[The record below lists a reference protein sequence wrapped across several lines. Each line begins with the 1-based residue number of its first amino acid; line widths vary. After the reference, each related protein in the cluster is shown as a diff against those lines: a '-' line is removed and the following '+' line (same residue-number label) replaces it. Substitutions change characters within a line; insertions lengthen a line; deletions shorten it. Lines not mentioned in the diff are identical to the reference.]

1 MDIFS
6 IISLCGGVA
15 IFLFGMKIMGE
26 GLEKFAGDKMQSI
39 IESLTNNTFK
49 AVLVGTA
56 VTAII
61 QSSSA
66 TTVMVVGFVN
76 AGIMT
81 LGQSVGVI
89 MGANIGTTVTAQ
101 ILRFAGMDSDIWY
114 IKMLTPKTL
123 APMLLIIGIV
133 LLMGCKGKKKA
144 IVGEIL
150 MGIGILFEGMFLMEG
165 AVGTLK
171 DSAFFQQ
178 LFTACENPFIGIL
191 AGTVVTAIIQSSSAS
206 VGILQTVARTGALS
220 YGAAIPIIMGQNIGT
235 CITAI
240 LSSIGAN
247 KNAKR
252 AAFIHL
258 YFNLIGSLLFLLLFL
273 VFTFVDGQI
282 SNFDVGNILITEGGI
297 ANVHTIFNIAN
308 TLILLPFSGFL
319 VKLANWSIRGDDQK
333 ELPAT
338 ELDERFLVTPQV
350 AITQVSKSIVNMANL
365 ARNSYQ
371 HAIAGLLEKEKNA
384 VKEIDQ
390 NEEKIDAMET
400 LHTNYLVKIAE
411 KPLNEN
417 ENKTVSSMFHVIS
430 DIERIGDHCKNLSDL
445 IEEMKTRSVVFTD
458 SAKNDLYIIANAV
471 GEILDL
477 TISCFESNSKELAF
491 RIEPLEDVI
500 DSLKDKLKN
509 GHVNRLVAQKCD
521 VQSGII
527 YIEIINNLERIADHC
542 TNIALSIVQRQSED
556 ENFDSHDY
564 AKELHREMT
573 SAYQEILDEYQE
585 KYALT

>member
-6 IISLCGGVA
+6 LISLCGGVA

-477 TISCFESNSKELAF
+477 TISCFESDSNELAF

-500 DSLKDKLKN
+500 DNLKDKLKN

-527 YIEIINNLERIADHC
+527 FIEIINNLERIADHC
-542 TNIALSIVQRQSED
+542 TNIALSVVQRQSTDED
-556 ENFDSHDY
+556 LNSHDY

-573 SAYQEILDEYQE
+573 SAYEEILDEYQK

>member
-6 IISLCGGVA
+6 LISLCGGVA

-477 TISCFESNSKELAF
+477 TISCFESDSNELAF

-500 DSLKDKLKN
+500 DNLKDKLKN

-527 YIEIINNLERIADHC
+527 FIEIINNLERIADHC
-542 TNIALSIVQRQSED
+542 TNIALSVVQRQSTDED
-556 ENFDSHDY
+556 FNSHDY

-573 SAYQEILDEYQE
+573 SAYEEILDEYQK

>member
-39 IESLTNNTFK
+39 IESLTSNIFK
-49 AVLVGTA
+49 AVLVGAA

-76 AGIMT
+76 AGIMS

-123 APMLLIIGIV
+123 APILLIIGIV
-133 LLMGCKGKKKA
+133 LLMGSKGKKKTN
-144 IVGEIL
+144 IGEIL

-165 AVGTLK
+165 AVSVLK

-178 LFTACENPFIGIL
+178 LFTACENPFVGIL
-191 AGTVVTAIIQSSSAS
+191 AGTIVTAIIQSSSAS

-247 KNAKR
+247 KNAKK
-252 AAFIHL
+252 AACIHL
-258 YFNLIGSLLFLLLFL
+258 YFNLIGSLVFLILFLIFKYIE
-273 VFTFVDGQI
+273 GQI
-282 SNFDVGNILITEGGI
+282 SNFDVGNILITDGGI

-308 TLILLPFSGFL
+308 TLILLPFGGFL
-319 VKLANWSIRGDDQK
+319 VKLANWSIRGK
-333 ELPAT
+333 SEKIGPAA

-350 AITQVSKSIVNMANL
+350 AITQVSKSVVNMANL
-365 ARNSYQ
+365 ARDSYH
-371 HAIAGLLEKEKNA
+371 HAISGLLEKEKNA
-384 VKEIDQ
+384 VKEIDL
-390 NEEKIDAMET
+390 NEEKIDEMET

-417 ENKTVSSMFHVIS
+417 ENKVVSSMFHVIS
-430 DIERIGDHCKNLSDL
+430 DIERIGDHCKNLSAL
-445 IEEMKTRSVVFTD
+445 IIEMKSREVVFSD
-458 SAKNDLYIIANAV
+458 SAKADLYVIANAV
-471 GEILDL
+471 GEIIDL
-477 TISCFESNSKELAF
+477 TISCFESDSNELAF

-500 DSLKDKLKN
+500 DNLKDKLKN

-527 YIEIINNLERIADHC
+527 FIEIINNLERIADHC
-542 TNIALSIVQRQSED
+542 TNIALSVVQRQSTDED
-556 ENFDSHDY
+556 FNSHDY

-573 SAYQEILDEYQE
+573 SAYEEILDEYQK

>member
-6 IISLCGGVA
+6 LISLCGGVA